1 MEIKRREHVRN
12 IEGRSRIP
20 KWHPE
25 RKERATKQKENQ
37 KEKRD
42 SERGKKLQGK
52 KRSRKKREHQKEKS
66 ESEREG
72 SIEDEKNDQKMKNHL
87 QSRS

>member
-1 MEIKRREHVRN
+1 MQGREKGVLEIKRREHVRN

-52 KRSRKKREHQKEKS
+52 KRSRKKREHQKEKRT
-66 ESEREG
+66 SERKER
-72 SIEDEKNDQKMKNHL
+72 IRERREH
-87 QSRS
+87 RR